1 MCSRPRVKTELK
13 FRYQTL
19 RVTCLHHRGATDRRT
34 CLFQQLEIV
43 ALEDPCLRLLS
54 GLTEVFAVDLAE
66 PIPLP
71 AVPQREMNVV
81 LVPGEDSANEH
92 VPPQEI
98 LTSHNI
104 SSTQNK
110 GTSFMFYYRTL
121 DNQRFREVK
130 YMLINM

>member
-1 MCSRPRVKTELK
+1 MCSRPRVKSELK

-19 RVTCLHHRGATDRRT
+19 RVTCLRHRGATDRRT
-34 CLFQQLEIV
+34 CLFQQFEIV

-54 GLTEVFAVDLAE
+54 GSTEVFAVDLAE

-92 VPPQEI
+92 VPE
-98 LTSHNI
+98 S
-104 SSTQNK
+104 
-110 GTSFMFYYRTL
+110 M
-121 DNQRFREVK
+121 
-130 YMLINM
+130 